1 MTRTE
6 EIRSTTRARIERGTR
21 LVESVVA
28 ETGRCRIEAEQ
39 DGRSFTAPPED
50 QLLRRATASALP
62 MIVWQS
68 WNSGSPG
75 STIDYRAGVLNPGPD
90 DVVWVFGHV
99 FVGAAN
105 VAPEVGA
112 ALAAVDPRF
121 PRLTEPAFAG
131 LTIKAGSTETLQ
143 FGLTIPAAA
152 EKTNYM
158 GNLVLYRA
166 TWHDPAE
173 YLDRSL
179 FVFAV
184 S

>member
-1 MTRTE
+1 MTDTDQIRSHVRERTE
-6 EIRSTTRARIERGTR
+6 RSTR
-21 LVESVVA
+21 LVESAVA
-28 ETGRCRIEAEQ
+28 EAARHRTAAEQ
-39 DGRSFTAPPED
+39 DGRFFTAPPEER
-50 QLLRRATASALP
+50 LLSRVTASPLP

-68 WNSGSPG
+68 WNSATPG
-75 STIDYRAGVLNPGPD
+75 GTIGYQAGILNPGPD

-105 VAPEVGA
+105 VAPDVGE

-131 LTIKAGSTETLQ
+131 LTIKAGSTETLA
-143 FGLTIPAAA
+143 FTLPIPATA
-152 EKTNYM
+152 EPTNYM

>member
-6 EIRSTTRARIERGTR
+6 QVRPSLRERSSR

-28 ETGRCRIEAEQ
+28 EAGRHRTEAER
-39 DGRSFTAPPED
+39 DGRFFTAPPED
-50 QLLRRATASALP
+50 QLLSRATASQLP

-75 STIDYRAGVLNPGPD
+75 TTIQYRAGVMNPGPND
-90 DVVWVFGHV
+90 EVWLFGHV

-105 VAPEVGA
+105 VAPEIGA
-112 ALAAVDPRF
+112 ALAAVDPGF
-121 PRLTEPAFAG
+121 PRLTVPAFPG
-131 LTIKAGSTETLQ
+131 LTVKAGSTETLE
-143 FGLTIPAAA
+143 FALTIPAGA
-152 EKTNYM
+152 ERTNYM

-166 TWHDPAE
+166 TWHDPAD